1 MHTLWPYHVRI
12 HNQML
17 LIFNAWVFYLRIK
30 RVQNCVWNK
39 KEEKWEKKKISQR
52 TIDLSCLLTSDL
64 FFLKFARMSWNLFT
78 ALELS
83 TAHVQGRHQ
92 LSVFW
97 QMYDFFL
104 CTHKWTGVP
113 LPHPLYQFWN
123 FWQKRDLSKQVTCIF
138 IGSSRPW
145 RHFLK
150 GSARKLLTSVKKKW
164 KFLRA

>member
-39 KEEKWEKKKISQR
+39 KEQKWEKKQISQW
-52 TIDLSCLLTSDL
+52 TIDLSCLLTSD
-64 FFLKFARMSWNLFT
+64 FFFFKFARMSWNLFI
-78 ALELS
+78 ALEPS
-83 TAHVQGRHQ
+83 TAHVQGRHH
-92 LSVFW
+92 LSVFR

-104 CTHKWTGVP
+104 CTHEWTCVP

-150 GSARKLLTSVKKKW
+150 GSARKLLMSVKKKW
-164 KFLRA
+164 KFLWA